1 MRLPLR
7 QPVAPVIEM
16 DLDIIYGAFFGI
28 LQGVGIQIKL
38 VGLMFIFLPVQ
49 PIYWFGDLTG
59 QLHSGCSVAGYHFG
73 CQT

>member
-28 LQGVGIQIKL
+28 LQGVGI
-38 VGLMFIFLPVQ
+38 
-49 PIYWFGDLTG
+49 
-59 QLHSGCSVAGYHFG
+59 
-73 CQT
+73 